1 VTLHALMSDAPVS
14 SLKIYL
20 RLLGYV
26 RPYLGFFGLSVLGFL
41 AAASAKAMLA
51 AVLKYFIDGL
61 AAGDGT
67 VTTGIAWVD
76 SMDLMYAIPVMVVLI
91 SFWQGAGTFLGNY
104 SISRVSMGLVHD
116 LRRDLFESFL
126 VLPNRYYDLN
136 NSGHL
141 VSKLT
146 YNVTMVTAAATDA
159 IKIAFREGLTV
170 VVLFAY
176 LLWLNWQLTLGLVVV
191 LPVLAWLVTSA
202 SRSFRKISRSI
213 QASMGELTH
222 VASETIQNY
231 RVVRSFGGEAYER
244 QRFGAAS
251 HDNVKRQLRMV
262 RAEELFSALMNII
275 IYAAMGVLLLMV
287 LKVRGDSSAGDI
299 VAYIT
304 AAGLL
309 PRAIRQ
315 LGDISSKIQRGVAAA
330 ESIFE
335 QLDEAPEADAG
346 SHAPVQV
353 AGRLEVQGL
362 RFRYPGSEDWVL
374 KDVGFVAE
382 PGQMI
387 ALVGRSGSGKSTLA
401 SLIPR
406 FYTHE
411 EGRILL
417 DGVEIT
423 DYRLANLR
431 RHIALVTQQVNL
443 FNGTVA
449 DNIAY
454 GELAGTPREQIIAA
468 AEAANAREFIDKL
481 PQGFDTEIG
490 DNGVMLS
497 GGQRQRLAIAR
508 ALLKNAPVLILDEA
522 TSALDTESERLIQA
536 AIERLMV
543 GRTTLVIAHRL
554 STIERADQILV
565 MDAGRIVERGTHQ
578 ALLAAGGAYARLHAT
593 GLADEPAA
601 QADEAEPGA

>member
-1 VTLHALMSDAPVS
+1 MSDAPVS

-346 SHAPVQV
+346 SHAPAQV
-353 AGRLEVQGL
+353 AGRVEVQGL

-374 KDVGFVAE
+374 QDVGFVAE

-565 MDAGRIVERGTHQ
+565 MEAGRIVERGTHQ

-593 GLADEPAA
+593 GLADEPAE
-601 QADEAEPGA
+601 QGGAESRT

>member
-1 VTLHALMSDAPVS
+1 MTLHALMSDAPVS

-67 VTTGIAWVD
+67 VTTGIGWVD

-346 SHAPVQV
+346 SHAPAQV
-353 AGRLEVQGL
+353 AGRVEVQGL

-374 KDVGFVAE
+374 QDVGFVAE

-449 DNIAY
+449 ENIAY

-565 MDAGRIVERGTHQ
+565 MEAGRIVERGTHQ

-593 GLADEPAA
+593 GLADEPAE
-601 QADEAEPGA
+601 QGGAESRT